1 MFIYQQSRGAEGA
14 KESPGESM
22 DPLVLGERRIGGTS
36 QRKKSRFSR
45 LGRSLI
51 QSFCSVI
58 IKKAGSVYHY
68 LKEKNKWGELNNKPR
83 EVFLKKIWEAS
94 CLPVL
99 KIFVSNFSSG
109 DSKTWE
115 VLCFEAKFVFTAVLN
130 LVLL

>member
-1 MFIYQQSRGAEGA
+1 
-14 KESPGESM
+14 M

-83 EVFLKKIWEAS
+83 EVFLKKYGKPRVYQFLKYLCQTFPVVTQKLGKFS
-94 CLPVL
+94 VL
-99 KIFVSNFSSG
+99 KPSLF
-109 DSKTWE
+109 
-115 VLCFEAKFVFTAVLN
+115 
-130 LVLL
+130 LLLF